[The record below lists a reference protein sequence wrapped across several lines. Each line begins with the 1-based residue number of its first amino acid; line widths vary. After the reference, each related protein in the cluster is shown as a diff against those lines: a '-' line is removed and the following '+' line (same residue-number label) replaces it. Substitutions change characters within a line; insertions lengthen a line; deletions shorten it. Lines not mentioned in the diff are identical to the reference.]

1 MVVDHTDQWT
11 ASHIHAPT
19 SATILQSEHCT
30 LSHSSW
36 QLELEDSFRDKPF
49 RDKPLRDKPLRDK
62 PISMSIQY
70 WSVTVY

>member
-11 ASHIHAPT
+11 ASHIHA
-19 SATILQSEHCT
+19 ATILQSEDCT

-49 RDKPLRDKPLRDK
+49 RDKPLRDKP
-62 PISMSIQY
+62 ISMSIQY